1 MCSIG
6 GGGGGIFFVNVLIIN
21 VVGSFDKLLLLYT
34 LSKNVTLK

>member
-6 GGGGGIFFVNVLIIN
+6 VGGIFFVNMLIIN
-21 VVGSFDKLLLLYT
+21 VMSSFDKLLLLYT